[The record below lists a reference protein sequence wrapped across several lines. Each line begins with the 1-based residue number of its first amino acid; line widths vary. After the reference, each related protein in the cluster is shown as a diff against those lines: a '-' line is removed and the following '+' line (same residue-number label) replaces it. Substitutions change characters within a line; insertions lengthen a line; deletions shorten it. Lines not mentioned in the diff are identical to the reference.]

1 MHACMLVEGR
11 EEHNQYSR
19 KNTGEFIQMLKDT
32 IFMLAK
38 TLINLRREKKKTR
51 FVVLFQQMMR

>member
-1 MHACMLVEGR
+1 MQVVEGR
-11 EEHNQYSR
+11 EEQWSQSVFEGNIG
-19 KNTGEFIQMLKDT
+19 KNFIQMLKDT

-38 TLINLRREKKKTR
+38 TLINLRQKKTR